1 MAKKVDA
8 RLEKRQETLSCVLY
22 FVLYLNRRRI
32 KKKSILL
39 FSSRHAIA
47 MRMPM
52 QGSCHSCTTF
62 FPSLALPCHEPYDLH
77 LPDTAYIYPTPVR
90 LAVFCTFLPFAP
102 ADPVGYL
109 SHVLR
114 LHRER
119 TTGYTVPVS
128 TSIYTS
134 LYTDFVYKRKAC
146 KLPARAL
153 SLSHPS
159 LSIYLSTL
167 PSPASSIELYQPTTR
182 HTPLA
187 IVYSLTHSLPH
198 SPVF

>member
-1 MAKKVDA
+1 
-8 RLEKRQETLSCVLY
+8 
-22 FVLYLNRRRI
+22 
-32 KKKSILL
+32 
-39 FSSRHAIA
+39 

-62 FPSLALPCHEPYDLH
+62 FPFPCLALPCYEPYIPLH
-77 LPDTAYIYPTPVR
+77 CAYTAYIYPTPVR
-90 LAVFCTFLPFAP
+90 LAFGVWRFFFPFLSCILAP

-119 TTGYTVPVS
+119 TTGYCTCISVS
-128 TSIYTS
+128 LYLYLLLYIHLS

-159 LSIYLSTL
+159 LSVYL
-167 PSPASSIELYQPTTR
+167 PSPHQPLLLNFTNQP
-182 HTPLA
+182 H
-187 IVYSLTHSLPH
+187 VTHY
-198 SPVF
+198 

>member
-1 MAKKVDA
+1 MY
-8 RLEKRQETLSCVLY
+8 CI
-22 FVLYLNRRRI
+22 LYLNRRI
-32 KKKSILL
+32 IKKSILL

-52 QGSCHSCTTF
+52 QGSCHSVVCTTF
-62 FPSLALPCHEPYDLH
+62 CFPSLALPCPAMNPTYPYTAPT
-77 LPDTAYIYPTPVR
+77 LPTSTRHPFDWR
-90 LAVFCTFLPFAP
+90 LAFFFPFLSCILAP

-119 TTGYTVPVS
+119 ENSWVYCTTCISVPVS
-128 TSIYTS
+128 TSIYTSFS

-159 LSIYLSTL
+159 LYLSIYPPL
-167 PSPASSIELYQPTTR
+167 PSL
-182 HTPLA
+182 
-187 IVYSLTHSLPH
+187 
-198 SPVF
+198 FC